1 MNNEK
6 KNTHVRLGEEGTL
19 EEQLDS
25 YGQHMHALNRTPK
38 TVKQYIQWVQRFFDF
53 AGTQGVKTP
62 ADVTNAHLLAYQKH
76 LATLINKKGVIHSI
90 KVQNHHMIGIVMF
103 LRYLCDEGVLA
114 HNPARHVQYAKVPE
128 ELPRDILN
136 VAEIKKMLCSPDVQT
151 VMGYRDRTIMETLYS
166 TGARRQ
172 ELLDLTTDAVN
183 LESGV
188 IMIRQGKGG
197 KDRVVPLGRIAAK
210 CLETYMNGI
219 RPTFLQIR
227 NPGLPVSEHAGSN
240 LQEKRLFLSLRGLPL
255 SKTALADRIEH
266 YRRLAGITHRV
277 TPHTFRHSCA
287 THMIRNRA
295 NIRHVQEMLGHMN
308 LNTTEKYLHLTIT
321 DLKEAHHKFHPRE
334 KDA

>member
-1 MNNEK
+1 MDLPEMF
-6 KNTHVRLGEEGTL
+6 
-19 EEQLDS
+19 DS
-25 YGQHMHALNRTPK
+25 YGKHLQALNRTPK

-53 AGTQGVKTP
+53 AETLGVKTP
-62 ADVTNAHLLAYQKH
+62 ADVTSSHLIAYQKH
-76 LATLINKKGVIHSI
+76 IANVINKKGRIFGVKS
-90 KVQNHHMIGIVMF
+90 QNHHMIGIVMF
-103 LRYLCDEGVLA
+103 LRYLCAEGILA
-114 HNPARHVQYAKVPE
+114 HNPAQHVQYAKVPE
-128 ELPRDILN
+128 ELPRDILS
-136 VAEIKKMLCSPDVQT
+136 VPEIKKMLRAPDVRT
-151 VMGYRDRTIMETLYS
+151 VMGYRDRVIMEVFYS
-166 TGARRQ
+166 TGIRKQ

-188 IMIRQGKGG
+188 LMIRHGKGG

-210 CLETYMNGI
+210 YLETYMNGI
-219 RPTFLQIR
+219 RPTLLQIR
-227 NPGLPVSEHAGSN
+227 TLETKP
-240 LQEKRLFLSLRGLPL
+240 QEKRLFISMRGLPL
-255 SKTALADRIEH
+255 SKNALADRIEH
-266 YRRLAGITHRV
+266 YRRLAGIAHPV